1 MVRTMKKI
9 VSVLSESPLYFTMT
23 LRDRYELVKR
33 LQASEE
39 RRFKSISVTSKQIFE
54 DRRTVPAEVFW
65 NKFSKR

>member
-33 LQASEE
+33 LQANEE
-39 RRFKSISVTSKQIFE
+39 LRFKSISVTGKQIFE
-54 DRRTVPAEVFW
+54 DSRTVPAEVCW
-65 NKFSKR
+65 EKFSKG